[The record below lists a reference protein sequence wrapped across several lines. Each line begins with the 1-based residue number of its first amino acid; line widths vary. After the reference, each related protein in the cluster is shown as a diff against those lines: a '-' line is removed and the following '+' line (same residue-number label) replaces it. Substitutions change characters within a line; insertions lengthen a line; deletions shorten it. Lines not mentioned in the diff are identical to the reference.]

1 MRRQN
6 FTLREY
12 KPLHIFIW
20 LLVFVVS
27 LTVLVKASDYFVEGA
42 EAVGLSYGMPHFV
55 IGVVIVGFGTSLP
68 ELVSSIF
75 AVLHGTSEIVIGNVL
90 GSNITNIFLV
100 LGIAA
105 VGSTEFRF
113 NHNLLRVDLP
123 IFLGATILV
132 ALTVTDGEFSIGE
145 AFFCLIGLVIYMFSA
160 LDAEHRFAQDDKKET
175 ATSVS
180 AWVKLIASPLLIFA
194 GAKYTIDAVV
204 VLSETL
210 DIGAEI
216 IAMSAIALGTSLPEV
231 FVTLRAVR
239 KGKPE
244 MAIGNIMGS
253 NAFNAFAVLGIPR
266 LIGPLEIPDSVIDY
280 TLPVFFVA
288 ALLFVIVT
296 VDEKVN
302 RWEGWLMLMFYL
314 FFISRLFQ
322 IV

>member
-1 MRRQN
+1 M
-6 FTLREY
+6 
-12 KPLHIFIW
+12 HIFIW

-42 EAVGLSYGMPHFV
+42 EAVGLSFGMPHFV

-132 ALTVTDGEFSIGE
+132 ALTVTDGEFSVGE
-145 AFFCLIGLVIYMFSA
+145 AVFCLIGLIIYMFSA
-160 LDAEHRFAQDDKKET
+160 LQAEQNIAYEEEENET
-175 ATSVS
+175 TTRVS
-180 AWVKLIASPLLIFA
+180 AWVKLLASPVLIFV
-194 GAKYTIDAVV
+194 GAKYTVDAVV
-204 VLSETL
+204 ELSEIL
-210 DIGAEI
+210 GIGAEI

-231 FVTLRAVR
+231 FVTLGAVR

-266 LIGPLEIPDSVIDY
+266 LIGPLVIPASVIDY
-280 TLPVFFVA
+280 SLPVFFVA

-314 FFISRLFQ
+314 FFVSRLFQ
-322 IV
+322 LV

>member
-1 MRRQN
+1 
-6 FTLREY
+6 
-12 KPLHIFIW
+12 LHIFIW

-27 LTVLVKASDYFVEGA
+27 LTLLVKASDYFVEGA

-160 LDAEHRFAQDDKKET
+160 LDAEHRFAQDDKKAT

-204 VLSETL
+204 VLSETF

-231 FVTLRAVR
+231 FVTLGAVR

-244 MAIGNIMGS
+244 LAIGNIMGS

-266 LIGPLEIPDSVIDY
+266 LIGPLVIPDSVIDY

-314 FFISRLFQ
+314 FFIGRLFQ

>member
-1 MRRQN
+1 MCERQ
-6 FTLREY
+6 L
-12 KPLHIFIW
+12 LHIFIW
-20 LLVFVVS
+20 LLIFIVS
-27 LTVLVKASDYFVEGA
+27 LTVLVKASDIFVEGA
-42 EAVGLSYGMPHFV
+42 EAVGLSFGMPHFI
-55 IGVVIVGFGTSLP
+55 IGVVIVGVGTSLP

-105 VGSTEFRF
+105 IGGQQFSF

-132 ALTVTDGEFSIGE
+132 ALTINDGVFSLGE

-160 LDAEHRFAQDDKKET
+160 LHAEQNIAYEEESDVKTGPLAWTKLL
-175 ATSVS
+175 VS
-180 AWVKLIASPLLIFA
+180 PILIFA
-194 GAKYTIDAVV
+194 GAKFTVDSVV
-204 VLSETL
+204 VLSEHL

-231 FVTLRAVR
+231 FVTLGAVR
-239 KGKPE
+239 KGRPE

-266 LIGPLEIPDSVIDY
+266 LIGPLAIPDSVLEY
-280 TLPVFFVA
+280 SLPVFFVA
-288 ALLFVIVT
+288 ALMFVIVT

-302 RWEGWLMLMFYL
+302 QWEGWLMLMFYV
-314 FFISRLFQ
+314 FFLGRLFQ
-322 IV
+322 LV

>member
-1 MRRQN
+1 M
-6 FTLREY
+6 
-12 KPLHIFIW
+12 HIFVW

-27 LTVLVKASDYFVEGA
+27 LTILVKASDFFVEGA
-42 EAVGLSYGMPHFV
+42 EAVGLSFGMPHFI

-105 VGSTEFRF
+105 VGSTEFKF
-113 NHNLLRVDLP
+113 NQNLLRVDLP

-132 ALTVTDGEFSIGE
+132 ALTVTDGEFSLGE
-145 AFFCLIGLVIYMFSA
+145 AIFCLIGLVIYMFSA
-160 LDAEHRFAQDDKKET
+160 LDAEHRFTPEENDKTPT
-175 ATSVS
+175 AVS
-180 AWVKLIASPLLIFA
+180 DWVKLLASPLLIFA
-194 GAKYTIDAVV
+194 GAKFTIDAVV
-204 VLSETL
+204 VLSATF

-231 FVTLRAVR
+231 FVTLGAVR
-239 KGKPE
+239 KGQPE

-266 LIGPLEIPDSVIDY
+266 LIGPLVIPDSVIDY
-280 TLPVFFVA
+280 SLPVFFVA

-302 RWEGWLMLMFYL
+302 RWEGWLMLLFYL

-322 IV
+322 FV

>member
-1 MRRQN
+1 M
-6 FTLREY
+6 
-12 KPLHIFIW
+12 HIFVW

-27 LTVLVKASDYFVEGA
+27 LTILVKASDFFVEGA
-42 EAVGLSYGMPHFV
+42 EAVGLSFGMPQFI

-145 AFFCLIGLVIYMFSA
+145 AIFCLVGLIIYMFSA
-160 LDAEHRFAQDDKKET
+160 LQAEQNIAHEEENQ
-175 ATSVS
+175 ATPRVS
-180 AWVKLIASPLLIFA
+180 AWVKLLVSPLLIFA

-204 VLSETL
+204 VLSETF

-231 FVTLRAVR
+231 FVTLGAVR

-244 MAIGNIMGS
+244 LAIGNIMGS

-266 LIGPLEIPDSVIDY
+266 LIGPLVIPDSVIDY

-314 FFISRLFQ
+314 FFIGRLFQ

>member
-1 MRRQN
+1 M
-6 FTLREY
+6 
-12 KPLHIFIW
+12 HIFIW
-20 LLVFVVS
+20 LLVFIVS

-42 EAVGLSYGMPHFV
+42 EAIGLSFGMPHFV

-132 ALTVTDGEFSIGE
+132 ALTITDGNFSIGE
-145 AFFCLIGLVIYMFSA
+145 AVFCLIGLVIYMFSA
-160 LDAEHRFAQDDKKET
+160 LQAERNIVPEENEINGSMTGFVD
-175 ATSVS
+175 
-180 AWVKLIASPLLIFA
+180 WLKLLASPVLIFV
-194 GAKYTIDAVV
+194 GAKFTIDSVV
-204 VLSETL
+204 VLSEEL
-210 DIGAEI
+210 EIGAET

-231 FVTLRAVR
+231 FVTLGAVR

-266 LIGPLEIPDSVIDY
+266 FIGPLAIPDSVLDY
-280 TLPVFFVA
+280 SLPVFFVA

-314 FFISRLFQ
+314 FFIARLFQ
-322 IV
+322 LV